1 MNKKDFLNKLIQC
14 FPDMKEEI
22 LDDDYNGLFSLQVGV
37 FRDITQKAIDT
48 HDLENVEKYTQFI
61 LDNFDNFDDDVNN
74 SIILSYIQKL
84 NFKDYKTP
92 SFFMNFQK
100 ELKEYEQSSYTD
112 EKLIDFLK
120 SIKK

>member
-1 MNKKDFLNKLIQC
+1 MNKKDFLNKLIEC

-61 LDNFDNFDDDVNN
+61 LDNLDNFDDDVNN
-74 SIILSYIQKL
+74 SIVLSYIQKL
-84 NFKDYKTP
+84 NFKDYKTL

>member
-1 MNKKDFLNKLIQC
+1 MNKKYFLNKLIEC

-61 LDNFDNFDDDVNN
+61 LDNFDDDVNN
-74 SIILSYIQKL
+74 SIVLSYIQKL

-100 ELKEYEQSSYTD
+100 KLKEYEQSSYTD

-120 SIKK
+120 NI

>member
-22 LDDDYNGLFSLQVGV
+22 LDDDYNELFSLQVGV

-74 SIILSYIQKL
+74 SIVLSYIQKL

>member
-14 FPDMKEEI
+14 FPDIKEEI
-22 LDDDYNGLFSLQVGV
+22 LDNDYNGLFSLQVGV

-74 SIILSYIQKL
+74 SIVLSYIQKL

>member
-14 FPDMKEEI
+14 FPDIKEEI
-22 LDDDYNGLFSLQVGV
+22 LDNDYNGLFSLQVGV

-61 LDNFDNFDDDVNN
+61 LDNFDDDVNN

-92 SFFMNFQK
+92 PFFMNFQK

-120 SIKK
+120 NI

>member
-22 LDDDYNGLFSLQVGV
+22 LDDDYNELFSLQVGV

-48 HDLENVEKYTQFI
+48 HDLENIEKYTQFI
-61 LDNFDNFDDDVNN
+61 LDNFDDFDDDVNN
-74 SIILSYIQKL
+74 SIVLSYIQKL

>member
-1 MNKKDFLNKLIQC
+1 MNKKDFLNKLIEC

-22 LDDDYNGLFSLQVGV
+22 LDDDYNGLFSLQIGV

-61 LDNFDNFDDDVNN
+61 LDNFDDFDDDVNN
-74 SIILSYIQKL
+74 SIVLSYIQKL
-84 NFKDYKTP
+84 NFKDYKIP

>member
-14 FPDMKEEI
+14 FPDIKEEI
-22 LDDDYNGLFSLQVGV
+22 LDNDYNGLFSLQVGV

-74 SIILSYIQKL
+74 SIVLSYIQKL

-92 SFFMNFQK
+92 PFFMNFQK

>member
-48 HDLENVEKYTQFI
+48 HDLENIEKYTQFI
-61 LDNFDNFDDDVNN
+61 LDNFDDFDDDVNN
-74 SIILSYIQKL
+74 SIVLSYIQKL

-112 EKLIDFLK
+112 EKLIGFLK

>member
-14 FPDMKEEI
+14 FPDIKEEI
-22 LDDDYNGLFSLQVGV
+22 LDNDYNGLFSLQVGV

-61 LDNFDNFDDDVNN
+61 LDNFDDFDDDVNN
-74 SIILSYIQKL
+74 SIVLSYIQKL

-92 SFFMNFQK
+92 PFFMNFQK

>member
-48 HDLENVEKYTQFI
+48 HDLENIEKYTQFI
-61 LDNFDNFDDDVNN
+61 LDNFDDFDDDVNN
-74 SIILSYIQKL
+74 SIVLSYVQKL

-112 EKLIDFLK
+112 EKLIGFLK

>member
-22 LDDDYNGLFSLQVGV
+22 LDDDYNELFSLQVGV

-61 LDNFDNFDDDVNN
+61 LDNFDDFDDDVNN
-74 SIILSYIQKL
+74 SIVLSYIQKL

-92 SFFMNFQK
+92 PFFMNFQK

>member
-1 MNKKDFLNKLIQC
+1 MNKKDFLDKLIQC

-22 LDDDYNGLFSLQVGV
+22 LDDDYNELFSLQVGV

-74 SIILSYIQKL
+74 SIVLSYIQKL

>member
-22 LDDDYNGLFSLQVGV
+22 LDDDYNGLFSLHVGV

-61 LDNFDNFDDDVNN
+61 LDNFDDFDDDVNN
-74 SIILSYIQKL
+74 SIVLSYIQKL

-92 SFFMNFQK
+92 PFFMNFQK

-120 SIKK
+120 NI

>member
-61 LDNFDNFDDDVNN
+61 LDNFDDFDDDVNN
-74 SIILSYIQKL
+74 SIVLSYIQKL

>member
-61 LDNFDNFDDDVNN
+61 LDNFDDFDDDVNN
-74 SIILSYIQKL
+74 SIVLSYIQKL
-84 NFKDYKTP
+84 NFKDYKAP

>member
-22 LDDDYNGLFSLQVGV
+22 LDDDYNELFSLQVGV

>member
-22 LDDDYNGLFSLQVGV
+22 LDDDYNGLFSLQIAV

-61 LDNFDNFDDDVNN
+61 LDNFDDFDDDVNN
-74 SIILSYIQKL
+74 SIVLSYIQKL

-120 SIKK
+120 NI

>member
-14 FPDMKEEI
+14 FPDIKEEI
-22 LDDDYNGLFSLQVGV
+22 LDNDYNGLFSLQVGV

-61 LDNFDNFDDDVNN
+61 LDNFDDFDDDVNN
-74 SIILSYIQKL
+74 NIVLSYIQKL

-92 SFFMNFQK
+92 PFFMNFQK

>member
-14 FPDMKEEI
+14 FPDIKEEI

-61 LDNFDNFDDDVNN
+61 LDNFDDFDDDVNN
-74 SIILSYIQKL
+74 SIVLSYIQKL

>member
-14 FPDMKEEI
+14 FPDIKEEI
-22 LDDDYNGLFSLQVGV
+22 LDNDYNGLFSLQVGV

-48 HDLENVEKYTQFI
+48 HDLENVEKYTQSI